1 MFDKELVNAN
11 PNTLAWHQ
19 KCARIGPHVTT
30 WQLYFLLLYLNL
42 SLSHSGLFI
51 NPEHAVHALVTWPL
65 LIPSTCFKIP
75 LHLSTYINPTHFK
88 RMAVVHFL
96 HEIFAY
102 YLNPWIALSPLNSCN
117 ISPILLSI
125 WWQPLYLS
133 LPATEGRLLLLVH
146 YCWLTFGG
154 QIPRVSSHGS
164 P

>member
-19 KCARIGPHVTT
+19 KCARIGPYVTT

-75 LHLSTYINPTHFK
+75 LRLSTYINPTHFK

-102 YLNPWIALSPLNSCN
+102 YLNPWIALSLPW
-117 ISPILLSI
+117 IPATFLLSC
-125 WWQPLYLS
+125 LVSDGSHCTCLS
-133 LPATEGRLLLLVH
+133 LPLK
-146 YCWLTFGG
+146 GG
-154 QIPRVSSHGS
+154 SCCLSTIAG
-164 P
+164 